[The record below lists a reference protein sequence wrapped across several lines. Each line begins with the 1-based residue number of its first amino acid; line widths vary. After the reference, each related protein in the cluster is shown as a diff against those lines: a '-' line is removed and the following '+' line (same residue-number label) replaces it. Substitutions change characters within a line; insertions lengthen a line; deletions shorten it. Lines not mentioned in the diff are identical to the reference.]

1 VESRQAG
8 SRNDS
13 GPNARTFEPP
23 SFRGV
28 GYWPG
33 QGLIDPDP
41 SIPAIIGRGV
51 ELGPMDISKVIPVYR
66 FAKPTRA
73 LSKQT

>member
-1 VESRQAG
+1 MLDTR
-8 SRNDS
+8 R
-13 GPNARTFEPP
+13 
-23 SFRGV
+23 V
-28 GYWPG
+28 GIAP
-33 QGLIDPDP
+33 QDADRDP

-51 ELGPMDISKVIPVYR
+51 ELGPMDISKIIPVYR